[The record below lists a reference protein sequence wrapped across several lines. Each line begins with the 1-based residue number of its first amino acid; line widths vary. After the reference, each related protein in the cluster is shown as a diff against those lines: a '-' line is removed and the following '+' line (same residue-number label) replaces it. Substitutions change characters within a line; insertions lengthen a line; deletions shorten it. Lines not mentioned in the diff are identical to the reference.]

1 MNRVLSISL
10 TGWSMDMAK
19 RRAGGAAPADDV
31 PFVLIG
37 RDGSRRFVHACN
49 PAAQAA
55 GLRPGTPVTKAQ
67 ALVQGLVFQD
77 VDLAADARDLEQ
89 LAIWFLQ
96 RIAPIVDVDG
106 SDGIAIDTTGTERLH
121 GGEAGLIEDM
131 VSKLAAKGIQAR
143 AAVADTLGVA
153 HALARFSRSAT
164 VIAPRG
170 HGAGILSA
178 YPLECLRLPANLAS
192 QLRVLGFERVRDL
205 LEQPRAPLALRFGND
220 LTRRLDQISGDLVEP
235 IAGVKPHD
243 LIEVQRAFAEPI
255 GAAETIAKYIDKLV
269 AQIVTILEARGVGAR
284 RLDLICTRVDS
295 AVQAVSVGLATPV
308 RDPKRLGRLLRDKIG
323 EIDPGWGLERMVVAA
338 PVVEPIERRQMAS
351 SLIEE
356 ATPDVSDLVD
366 TLVNRVGS
374 GAVYRM
380 TPVES
385 DVPER
390 SVARIPALSP
400 ETGSDWPDH
409 WPRPARL
416 LQRPEQVDVM
426 ALLPDHP
433 PAHFVWR
440 GVRRRVQRADGPE
453 RVFGEW
459 WKRDSELAAVRD
471 YFRVEDTSGERYW
484 IFRAGDGVDPETGSH
499 RWFMHGIFG

>member
-1 MNRVLSISL
+1 
-10 TGWSMDMAK
+10 MAR
-19 RRAGGAAPADDV
+19 RRAGGTAPSDEV

-37 RDGSRRFVHACN
+37 RDGSRRIVHACN

-67 ALVQGLVFQD
+67 ALVRGLVVQD
-77 VDLAADARDLEQ
+77 ADLAADARDLEQ

-121 GGEAGLIEDM
+121 GGEAVLIEEM
-131 VSKLAAKGIQAR
+131 VTKLAAKGITAR

-153 HALARFSRSAT
+153 HALARFSRSPA

-170 HGAGILSA
+170 HGASILA
-178 YPLECLRLPANLAS
+178 NYPIECLRLPGNLVE

-205 LEQPRAPLALRFGND
+205 LEQPRAPLALRFGSE

-235 IAGVKPHD
+235 IVGVRPLD
-243 LIEVQRAFAEPI
+243 LIEVRRPFAEPI
-255 GAAETIAKYIDKLV
+255 GAPETIAKYVGKLV
-269 AQIVTILEARGVGAR
+269 AQLVIDLEAKGVGAR

-295 AVQAVSVGLATPV
+295 VAQAVSVGMATPV
-308 RDPKRLGRLLRDKIG
+308 RDPKRLTRLLCEKI
-323 EIDPGWGLERMVVAA
+323 ETIEPGFGIELMTISA
-338 PVVEPIERRQMAS
+338 PLVEPIERRQIVS

-356 ATPDVSDLVD
+356 TAPDVSDLID
-366 TLVNRVGS
+366 TLINRVGDGS
-374 GAVYRM
+374 VYRL

-390 SVARIPALSP
+390 SVARIPALAP
-400 ETGSDWPDH
+400 ETGADWPAH

-459 WKRDSELAAVRD
+459 WKRDAELAAVRD
-471 YFRVEDTSGERYW
+471 YLRVEDTSGERFW